1 MGYWSESALPFFFLS
16 CISATFIHLSLEHEE
31 KYIYFV
37 TGASLPT
44 TVPHKNNNVTYISKY
59 NFQPFSF
66 GALWVKYLKL
76 LRDYLQTGSVTTMI
90 VRI

>member
-1 MGYWSESALPFFFLS
+1 MTSIWPGIRCASQMAAWKACKSLKEGKRKMGYWSESALPFFFFLS
-16 CISATFIHLSLEHEE
+16 CISARFIHLSLEHEE

-59 NFQPFSF
+59 NF
-66 GALWVKYLKL
+66 
-76 LRDYLQTGSVTTMI
+76 
-90 VRI
+90 

>member
-1 MGYWSESALPFFFLS
+1 MPVKWLHGKLANLQRKEKEKWVTGLNQHVLFLFLS
-16 CISATFIHLSLEHEE
+16 CISARFIHLSLEHEE

-59 NFQPFSF
+59 NF
-66 GALWVKYLKL
+66 
-76 LRDYLQTGSVTTMI
+76 
-90 VRI
+90 

>member
-1 MGYWSESALPFFFLS
+1 MPVKWLHEKLANLSRKEKEKWVIGLNQHFLFFFFLS

-59 NFQPFSF
+59 NF
-66 GALWVKYLKL
+66 
-76 LRDYLQTGSVTTMI
+76 
-90 VRI
+90 